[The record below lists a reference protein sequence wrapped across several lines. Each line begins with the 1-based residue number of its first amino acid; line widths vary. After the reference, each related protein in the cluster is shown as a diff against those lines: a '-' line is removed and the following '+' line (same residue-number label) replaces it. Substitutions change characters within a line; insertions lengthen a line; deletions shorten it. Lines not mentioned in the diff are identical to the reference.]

1 MDKELICKEYEM
13 LHGEIEK
20 KIELQN
26 NLLIFMVTATA
37 TIITIAAQSKNLL
50 LYLFPF
56 FIIIPTMNRITYYR
70 KAIARISAYMIVF
83 LEPKLNGI
91 SWETRNLQL
100 NRRNDEEKKDKRK
113 IKLDYYECPLLSV
126 ICYFLY
132 LYECKAYQLRNF
144 GDLVKMAGPVF
155 LIAIVIYLTYRINE
169 FSKDREAM
177 MNSWKNIEAIEK
189 RVKK

>member
-26 NLLIFMVTATA
+26 NLLIFMVTATGI
-37 TIITIAAQSKNLL
+37 IITIAVQSKNLL

-70 KAIARISAYMIVF
+70 KAIARISAYLIVF

-91 SWETRNLQL
+91 SWETCNLQL
-100 NRRNDEEKKDKRK
+100 NRKHYEDKRK

-144 GDLVKMAGPVF
+144 KDLVKMAGPVF

-169 FSKDREAM
+169 FTIDREAM
-177 MNSWKNIEAIEK
+177 IDSWKKIETIEK
-189 RVKK
+189 RGKK

>member
-26 NLLIFMVTATA
+26 NLLIFMVTATGTA
-37 TIITIAAQSKNLL
+37 VQSKNLL

-91 SWETRNLQL
+91 SWETCNLQL
-100 NRRNDEEKKDKRK
+100 NRKHYEDKEKLNW
-113 IKLDYYECPLLSV
+113 I
-126 ICYFLY
+126 I
-132 LYECKAYQLRNF
+132 
-144 GDLVKMAGPVF
+144 
-155 LIAIVIYLTYRINE
+155 
-169 FSKDREAM
+169 
-177 MNSWKNIEAIEK
+177 MN
-189 RVKK
+189 VHY

>member
-1 MDKELICKEYEM
+1 M
-13 LHGEIEK
+13 GEIEK

-26 NLLIFMVTATA
+26 NLLIFMVTATV
-37 TIITIAAQSKNLL
+37 TIITVAVKSKNLL

-56 FIIIPTMNRITYYR
+56 FIIIPTMNRIAYYR

-100 NRRNDEEKKDKRK
+100 NRKNNKEKGDKRK
-113 IKLDYYECPLLSV
+113 IKLDYYEGSILSV
-126 ICYFLY
+126 VCYLLY
-132 LYECKAYQLRNF
+132 LYKCKAYRLRNF
-144 GDLVKMAGPVF
+144 EDFVKMAGPVF
-155 LIAIVIYLTYRINE
+155 LIAIAIYLTYRINE

-177 MNSWKNIEAIEK
+177 MNSWKNIEVIEK

>member
-1 MDKELICKEYEM
+1 MDKELICKEYEI

-26 NLLIFMVTATA
+26 NLLIFMVTAT
-37 TIITIAAQSKNLL
+37 IITIAVESENLL

-126 ICYFLY
+126 VCYLLY
-132 LYECKAYQLRNF
+132 MCECKAYQLRNF
-144 GDLVKMAGPVF
+144 EDLVKMAGPVF

-169 FSKDREAM
+169 LSKDREAM
-177 MNSWKNIEAIEK
+177 MNSWKNIEVIEK